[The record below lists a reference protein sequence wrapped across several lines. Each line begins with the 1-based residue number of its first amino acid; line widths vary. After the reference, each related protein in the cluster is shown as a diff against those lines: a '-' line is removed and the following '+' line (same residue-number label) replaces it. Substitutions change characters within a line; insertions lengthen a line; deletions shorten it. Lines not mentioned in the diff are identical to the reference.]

1 MIIDGKTAPVARR
14 KFPWI
19 QLDNVVDLF
28 LDLGNLQTD
37 VLSDYTNLHS
47 QVMWVSLSPYPH
59 RQLLSFVFLMTAIL
73 SDLRYDINEISIFIS
88 LMADNVEKCF

>member
-1 MIIDGKTAPVARR
+1 MHCTCILELHHPLINYGHLCRVHFVAITNRIAMIIDGEMAPVARR

-37 VLSDYTNLHS
+37 ILSDYTNLHS

-59 RQLLSFVFLMTAIL
+59 
-73 SDLRYDINEISIFIS
+73 
-88 LMADNVEKCF
+88 